1 MVARFHVGEIAPE
14 SGFFATHLNS
24 LEERMRATKEL
35 TLNKKH
41 LKLAGL
47 LLALLLGVLVID
59 TLAATDARNAGKTA
73 TESVTELFSIDF
85 RRDIAGQLPPYT
97 ETGRTFWTTHLAT
110 IEDTIKAQGATVQS
124 VQAERSGNP
133 EPYSGLGG
141 EGQIV
146 PVRLT
151 ITSLDKDDQV
161 KTAESEIRVLMIK
174 SADDQWLLDGLAVD
188 LPAQ

>member
-1 MVARFHVGEIAPE
+1 MP
-14 SGFFATHLNS
+14 
-24 LEERMRATKEL
+24 ATKEL

-47 LLALLLGVLVID
+47 LIALLLGVLVID
-59 TLAATDARNAGKTA
+59 TLADTDARNAGKAA

-85 RRDIAGQLPPYT
+85 RRDIAGQLPPCT
-97 ETGRTFWTTHLAT
+97 ETGQTFWTTHLV
-110 IEDTIKAQGATVQS
+110 TIKDAIEAQGATIQS
-124 VQAERSGNP
+124 VRAERSGRP

-151 ITSLDKDDQV
+151 VTSLDKHGE
-161 KTAESEIRVLMIK
+161 AETSESKVRVLMIK
-174 SADDQWLLDGLAVD
+174 GQDDQWLLDGLAVE
-188 LPAQ
+188 